1 MNKQDAEMAQMRS
14 SSKPVVSNGPVVDAK
29 ANKVIAKPV
38 SDSAKKD
45 SKKPTECKTNLVT
58 KVQPVVVVVDKQR
71 AEPVYGDADSDLVK
85 MLEYYKQVQA
95 QLENKLKKLQSEEQT
110 ILLGRSGLD
119 GVASTSIQTV

>member
-1 MNKQDAEMAQMRS
+1 
-14 SSKPVVSNGPVVDAK
+14 
-29 ANKVIAKPV
+29 
-38 SDSAKKD
+38 
-45 SKKPTECKTNLVT
+45 LVT